1 MVKEKLKMTLASDVL
16 FKKVFFTEGSALLK
30 MLQDVLDIK
39 EDSGITI
46 IGYETRSSNIFGKSF
61 RGDLL
66 VTLSDRTYVSIEM
79 NNSNP
84 KNSLSRNMIHLF
96 RIHSDM
102 LVKGM
107 PDSELEKYRLYQL
120 NFDNFRNPSRE
131 AIEKYAFC
139 SLTTGKVRNLI
150 YTFCDVDLEKCR
162 KLVYNVNV
170 REVSKDIRWGAIMTS
185 NDIEE
190 ISKLL
195 GEDMLSMEEKDKF
208 LNTVR
213 ELNEDEKVVK
223 DWMWEEN
230 DKLRYYNDLKAS
242 EEQGIEK
249 GIEQGIEKGIE
260 QGIEDKSKEVVI
272 NMLNEGSDYNF
283 ISKISG
289 KTIEEIKEIEND
301 IKSL

>member
-16 FKKVFFTEGSALLK
+16 FKKVFFSEGSALLK
-30 MLQDVLDIK
+30 MLQDILDIR

-46 IGYETRSSNIFGKSF
+46 IGYETRSNNIFGKSF

-170 REVSKDIRWGAIMTS
+170 SEVSKDIRWGAIMTS

-230 DKLRYYNDLKAS
+230 DKLRYYNDLEAS
-242 EEQGIEK
+242 KEQ
-249 GIEQGIEKGIE
+249 GIE

-272 NMLNEGSDYNF
+272 NMLNKNMDYET
-283 ISKISG
+283 ISEISG

-301 IKSL
+301 INSL

>member
-16 FKKVFFTEGSALLK
+16 FKKVFFSEGSVLLK
-30 MLQDVLDIK
+30 MLQDILDIR

-46 IGYETRSSNIFGKSF
+46 IGYETRSKNIFGKSF

-170 REVSKDIRWGAIMTS
+170 REVSKDIRWEAIMTS

-230 DKLRYYNDLKAS
+230 DKLRYYNDLEAS
-242 EEQGIEK
+242 KEQ
-249 GIEQGIEKGIE
+249 GIE

-272 NMLNEGSDYNF
+272 NMLNKNMDYET
-283 ISKISG
+283 ISEISG

-301 IKSL
+301 INSL

>member
-16 FKKVFFTEGSALLK
+16 FKKVFFSEGSALLK
-30 MLQDVLDIK
+30 MLQDILDIR

-46 IGYETRSSNIFGKSF
+46 IGYETRSNNIFGKSF

-120 NFDNFRNPSRE
+120 NVDNFRNPSRE
-131 AIEKYAFC
+131 ALEKYAFC

-170 REVSKDIRWGAIMTS
+170 SEVSKDIRWGAIMTS

-230 DKLRYYNDLKAS
+230 DKLRYYNDLEAS
-242 EEQGIEK
+242 KEQ
-249 GIEQGIEKGIE
+249 GIE

-272 NMLNEGSDYNF
+272 NMLNKNMDYET
-283 ISKISG
+283 ISEISG

-301 IKSL
+301 INSL

>member
-16 FKKVFFTEGSALLK
+16 FKKVFFSEGSVLLK
-30 MLQDVLDIK
+30 MLQDILDIR

-46 IGYETRSSNIFGKSF
+46 IGYETRSKNIFGKSF

-230 DKLRYYNDLKAS
+230 DKLRYYNDLEAS
-242 EEQGIEK
+242 KEQ
-249 GIEQGIEKGIE
+249 GIE

-272 NMLNEGSDYNF
+272 NMLNKNMDYET
-283 ISKISG
+283 ISEISG

-301 IKSL
+301 INSL

>member
-16 FKKVFFTEGSALLK
+16 FKKVFFSEGSVLLK
-30 MLQDVLDIK
+30 MLQDILDIR

-46 IGYETRSSNIFGKSF
+46 IGYETRPNNIFGKSF

-170 REVSKDIRWGAIMTS
+170 RVVSKDIRWGAIMTS

-230 DKLRYYNDLKAS
+230 DKLRYYNDLEAS
-242 EEQGIEK
+242 KEQ
-249 GIEQGIEKGIE
+249 GIE

-272 NMLNEGSDYNF
+272 NMLNKNMDYET
-283 ISKISG
+283 ISEISG
-289 KTIEEIKEIEND
+289 KTIEEIKGIEND
-301 IKSL
+301 INSL

>member
-1 MVKEKLKMTLASDVL
+1 MVKEKLKIALASDVL
-16 FKKVFFTEGSALLK
+16 FKKVFFSEGSALLK
-30 MLQDVLDIK
+30 ILQDILDIR

-46 IGYETRSSNIFGKSF
+46 IGYETRSKNIFGKSF

-170 REVSKDIRWGAIMTS
+170 REVSKDIRWEAIMTS

-230 DKLRYYNDLKAS
+230 DKLRYYNDLEAS
-242 EEQGIEK
+242 KEQ
-249 GIEQGIEKGIE
+249 GIE

-272 NMLNEGSDYNF
+272 NMLNKNMDYET
-283 ISKISG
+283 ISEISG

-301 IKSL
+301 INSL

>member
-16 FKKVFFTEGSALLK
+16 FKKVFFSEGSALLK
-30 MLQDVLDIK
+30 ILQDILDIR

-46 IGYETRSSNIFGKSF
+46 IGYETRPNNIFGKSF

-102 LVKGM
+102 LVKEM

-195 GEDMLSMEEKDKF
+195 GEDMLSM
-208 LNTVR
+208 
-213 ELNEDEKVVK
+213 
-223 DWMWEEN
+223 
-230 DKLRYYNDLKAS
+230 
-242 EEQGIEK
+242 
-249 GIEQGIEKGIE
+249 
-260 QGIEDKSKEVVI
+260 
-272 NMLNEGSDYNF
+272 
-283 ISKISG
+283 
-289 KTIEEIKEIEND
+289 
-301 IKSL
+301 

>member
-16 FKKVFFTEGSALLK
+16 FKKVFFSEGSALLK
-30 MLQDVLDIK
+30 MLQDILDIR

-46 IGYETRSSNIFGKSF
+46 IGYETRPNNIFGKSF

-230 DKLRYYNDLKAS
+230 DKLRYYNDLEAS
-242 EEQGIEK
+242 KEQ
-249 GIEQGIEKGIE
+249 GIE

-272 NMLNEGSDYNF
+272 NMLNKNMDYET
-283 ISKISG
+283 ISEISG

-301 IKSL
+301 INSL

>member
-16 FKKVFFTEGSALLK
+16 FKKVFFSEGSALLK
-30 MLQDVLDIK
+30 MLQDILDIR

-46 IGYETRSSNIFGKSF
+46 IGYETRSNNIFGKSF

-249 GIEQGIEKGIE
+249 GIEQGIE
-260 QGIEDKSKEVVI
+260 DKSKEVVI

-289 KTIEEIKEIEND
+289 KTIKEIKEIEND
-301 IKSL
+301 INSL

>member
-16 FKKVFFTEGSALLK
+16 FKKVFFSEGSALLK

-46 IGYETRSSNIFGKSF
+46 IGYETRPNNIFGKSF

-249 GIEQGIEKGIE
+249 GIEQGIE
-260 QGIEDKSKEVVI
+260 DKSKEVVI

-301 IKSL
+301 INSL

>member
-16 FKKVFFTEGSALLK
+16 FKKVFFSEGSALLK
-30 MLQDVLDIK
+30 MLQDILDIR

-46 IGYETRSSNIFGKSF
+46 IGYETRPNNIFGKSF

-96 RIHSDM
+96 IIHSDM

-170 REVSKDIRWGAIMTS
+170 REVSKDIRWAAIMTS

-230 DKLRYYNDLKAS
+230 DKLRYYNDLEAS
-242 EEQGIEK
+242 KEQ
-249 GIEQGIEKGIE
+249 GIE

-272 NMLNEGSDYNF
+272 NMLNKNMDYET
-283 ISKISG
+283 ISEISG

-301 IKSL
+301 INSL

>member
-16 FKKVFFTEGSALLK
+16 FKKVFFSEGSALLK
-30 MLQDVLDIK
+30 MLQDILDIR

-46 IGYETRSSNIFGKSF
+46 IGYETRSNNIFGKSF
-61 RGDLL
+61 RWDLL

-170 REVSKDIRWGAIMTS
+170 SEVSKDIRWGAIMTS

-230 DKLRYYNDLKAS
+230 DKLRYYNDLEAS
-242 EEQGIEK
+242 KEQ
-249 GIEQGIEKGIE
+249 GIE

-272 NMLNEGSDYNF
+272 NMLNKNMDYET
-283 ISKISG
+283 ISEISG

-301 IKSL
+301 INSL

>member
-16 FKKVFFTEGSALLK
+16 FKKVFFSEGSALLK
-30 MLQDVLDIK
+30 MLQDILDIR

-46 IGYETRSSNIFGKSF
+46 IGYETRPNNIFGKSF

-162 KLVYNVNV
+162 KLVYNVTV

-230 DKLRYYNDLKAS
+230 DKLRYYNDLEAS
-242 EEQGIEK
+242 KEQ
-249 GIEQGIEKGIE
+249 GIE

-272 NMLNEGSDYNF
+272 NMLNKNMDYET
-283 ISKISG
+283 ISEISG

-301 IKSL
+301 INSL

>member
-16 FKKVFFTEGSALLK
+16 FKKVFFSEGSALLK
-30 MLQDVLDIK
+30 MLQDILDIR

-46 IGYETRSSNIFGKSF
+46 IGYETRPNNIFGKSF

-195 GEDMLSMEEKDKF
+195 GEDMLSMEEKEKF

-230 DKLRYYNDLKAS
+230 DKLRYYNDLEAS
-242 EEQGIEK
+242 KEQ
-249 GIEQGIEKGIE
+249 GIE

-272 NMLNEGSDYNF
+272 NMLNKNMDYET
-283 ISKISG
+283 ISEISG

-301 IKSL
+301 INSL

>member
-1 MVKEKLKMTLASDVL
+1 MVREKLKMTLASDVL
-16 FKKVFFTEGSALLK
+16 FKKVFFSEGSALLK
-30 MLQDVLDIK
+30 MLQDILDIR

-46 IGYETRSSNIFGKSF
+46 IGYETRPNNIFGKSF

-230 DKLRYYNDLKAS
+230 DKLRYYNDLEAS
-242 EEQGIEK
+242 KEQ
-249 GIEQGIEKGIE
+249 GIE

-272 NMLNEGSDYNF
+272 NMLNKNMDYET
-283 ISKISG
+283 ISEISG

-301 IKSL
+301 INSL

>member
-16 FKKVFFTEGSALLK
+16 FKKVFFTEGSVLLK

-46 IGYETRSSNIFGKSF
+46 IGYETRPNNIFGKSF

-107 PDSELEKYRLYQL
+107 SDSELEKYRLYQL

-242 EEQGIEK
+242 EEQGIE
-249 GIEQGIEKGIE
+249 QGIEKGIE

-272 NMLNEGSDYNF
+272 NMLNKNMDYET
-283 ISKISG
+283 ISEISG

-301 IKSL
+301 INSL

>member
-1 MVKEKLKMTLASDVL
+1 
-16 FKKVFFTEGSALLK
+16 
-30 MLQDVLDIK
+30 
-39 EDSGITI
+39 
-46 IGYETRSSNIFGKSF
+46 
-61 RGDLL
+61 
-66 VTLSDRTYVSIEM
+66 M

-195 GEDMLSMEEKDKF
+195 VEDMLSMEEKDKF

-230 DKLRYYNDLKAS
+230 DKLRYYNDLEAS
-242 EEQGIEK
+242 KEQ
-249 GIEQGIEKGIE
+249 GIE

-272 NMLNEGSDYNF
+272 NMLNKNMDYET
-283 ISKISG
+283 ISEISG

-301 IKSL
+301 INSL

>member
-16 FKKVFFTEGSALLK
+16 FKKVFFSEGSVLLK
-30 MLQDVLDIK
+30 MLQDILDIR

-46 IGYETRSSNIFGKSF
+46 IGYETRSKNIFGKSF
-61 RGDLL
+61 RGNLL

-230 DKLRYYNDLKAS
+230 DKLRYYNDLEAS
-242 EEQGIEK
+242 KEQ
-249 GIEQGIEKGIE
+249 GIE

-272 NMLNEGSDYNF
+272 NMLNKNMDYET
-283 ISKISG
+283 ISEISG

-301 IKSL
+301 INSL

>member
-16 FKKVFFTEGSALLK
+16 FKKVFFSEGSVLLK
-30 MLQDVLDIK
+30 MLQDILDIR

-46 IGYETRSSNIFGKSF
+46 IGYETRPNNIFGKSF

-96 RIHSDM
+96 IIHSDM

-230 DKLRYYNDLKAS
+230 DKLRYYNDLEAS
-242 EEQGIEK
+242 KEQ
-249 GIEQGIEKGIE
+249 GIE

-272 NMLNEGSDYNF
+272 NMLNKNMDYET
-283 ISKISG
+283 ISEISG

-301 IKSL
+301 INSL

>member
-16 FKKVFFTEGSALLK
+16 FKKVFFSEGSVLLK
-30 MLQDVLDIK
+30 MLQDILDIR

-46 IGYETRSSNIFGKSF
+46 IGYETRPNNIFGKSF

-66 VTLSDRTYVSIEM
+66 VTLSDRTYVSIEI

-150 YTFCDVDLEKCR
+150 YTFCNVDLEKCR

-230 DKLRYYNDLKAS
+230 DKLRYYNDLEAS
-242 EEQGIEK
+242 KEQ
-249 GIEQGIEKGIE
+249 GIE

-272 NMLNEGSDYNF
+272 NMLNKNMDYET
-283 ISKISG
+283 ISEISG

-301 IKSL
+301 INSL

>member
-16 FKKVFFTEGSALLK
+16 FKKVFFTEGSVLLK

-46 IGYETRSSNIFGKSF
+46 IGYETRPNNIFGKSF

-213 ELNEDEKVVK
+213 ELNDDEKVVK

-242 EEQGIEK
+242 E
-249 GIEQGIEKGIE
+249 EQGIEKGIE

-301 IKSL
+301 INSL

>member
-1 MVKEKLKMTLASDVL
+1 M
-16 FKKVFFTEGSALLK
+16 
-30 MLQDVLDIK
+30 
-39 EDSGITI
+39 
-46 IGYETRSSNIFGKSF
+46 
-61 RGDLL
+61 
-66 VTLSDRTYVSIEM
+66 
-79 NNSNP
+79 
-84 KNSLSRNMIHLF
+84 
-96 RIHSDM
+96 
-102 LVKGM
+102 
-107 PDSELEKYRLYQL
+107 
-120 NFDNFRNPSRE
+120 
-131 AIEKYAFC
+131 FC
-139 SLTTGKVRNLI
+139 NVA
-150 YTFCDVDLEKCR
+150 LEKCK

-230 DKLRYYNDLKAS
+230 DKLRYYNDLEAS
-242 EEQGIEK
+242 K
-249 GIEQGIEKGIE
+249 E

-272 NMLNEGSDYNF
+272 NMLNKNMDYET
-283 ISKISG
+283 ISEISG

-301 IKSL
+301 INSL

>member
-16 FKKVFFTEGSALLK
+16 FKKVFFSEGSVLLK
-30 MLQDVLDIK
+30 MLQDILDIR

-46 IGYETRSSNIFGKSF
+46 IGYETRPNNIFGKSF

-170 REVSKDIRWGAIMTS
+170 REVSKDIRWGAIMIS

-230 DKLRYYNDLKAS
+230 DKLRYYNDLEAS
-242 EEQGIEK
+242 KEQ
-249 GIEQGIEKGIE
+249 GIE

-272 NMLNEGSDYNF
+272 NMLNKNMDYET
-283 ISKISG
+283 ISEISG

-301 IKSL
+301 INSL

>member
-16 FKKVFFTEGSALLK
+16 FKKVFFTEGSVLLK

-46 IGYETRSSNIFGKSF
+46 IGYETRPNNIFGKSF

-208 LNTVR
+208 LNTIR

-249 GIEQGIEKGIE
+249 GIEQGIE
-260 QGIEDKSKEVVI
+260 DKSKEVVI

-289 KTIEEIKEIEND
+289 KTIKEIKEIEND
-301 IKSL
+301 INSL

>member
-16 FKKVFFTEGSALLK
+16 FKKVFFSEGSALLK
-30 MLQDVLDIK
+30 MLQDILDIR

-46 IGYETRSSNIFGKSF
+46 IGYETRSNNIFGKSF

-139 SLTTGKVRNLI
+139 ILTTGKVRNLI

-195 GEDMLSMEEKDKF
+195 GEDMLSMEEKDKI

-230 DKLRYYNDLKAS
+230 DKLRYYNDLEAS
-242 EEQGIEK
+242 KEQ
-249 GIEQGIEKGIE
+249 GIE

-272 NMLNEGSDYNF
+272 NMLNKNMDYET
-283 ISKISG
+283 ISEISG
-289 KTIEEIKEIEND
+289 KTIEEIKKIEND
-301 IKSL
+301 INSL

>member
-16 FKKVFFTEGSALLK
+16 FKKVFFSEGSALLK
-30 MLQDVLDIK
+30 MLQDILDIR

-46 IGYETRSSNIFGKSF
+46 IGYETRSKNIFGKSF
-61 RGDLL
+61 RGNLL

-230 DKLRYYNDLKAS
+230 DKLRYYNDLEAS
-242 EEQGIEK
+242 KEQ
-249 GIEQGIEKGIE
+249 GIE

-272 NMLNEGSDYNF
+272 NMLNKNMDYET
-283 ISKISG
+283 ISEISG

-301 IKSL
+301 INSL

>member
-16 FKKVFFTEGSALLK
+16 FKKVFFSEGSVLLK
-30 MLQDVLDIK
+30 MLQDILDIR

-46 IGYETRSSNIFGKSF
+46 IGYETRPNNIFGKSF

-230 DKLRYYNDLKAS
+230 DKLRYYNDLEAS
-242 EEQGIEK
+242 KEQ
-249 GIEQGIEKGIE
+249 GIE

-272 NMLNEGSDYNF
+272 NMLNKNMDYET
-283 ISKISG
+283 ISEISG

-301 IKSL
+301 INSL

>member
-16 FKKVFFTEGSALLK
+16 FKKVFFSEGSALLK
-30 MLQDVLDIK
+30 MLQDILDIR

-46 IGYETRSSNIFGKSF
+46 IGYETRSNNIFGKSF

-170 REVSKDIRWGAIMTS
+170 SEVSKDIRWGAIMTS

-195 GEDMLSMEEKDKF
+195 GEDMLSMKEKDKF

-230 DKLRYYNDLKAS
+230 DKLRYYNDLEAS
-242 EEQGIEK
+242 KEQ
-249 GIEQGIEKGIE
+249 GIE

-272 NMLNEGSDYNF
+272 NMLNKNMDYET
-283 ISKISG
+283 ISEISG

-301 IKSL
+301 INSL

>member
-16 FKKVFFTEGSALLK
+16 FKKVFFSEGSALLK
-30 MLQDVLDIK
+30 MLQDILDIR

-46 IGYETRSSNIFGKSF
+46 IGYETRPNNIFGKSF

-96 RIHSDM
+96 IIHSDM

-230 DKLRYYNDLKAS
+230 DKLRYYNDLEAS
-242 EEQGIEK
+242 KEQ
-249 GIEQGIEKGIE
+249 GIE

-272 NMLNEGSDYNF
+272 NMLNKNMDYET
-283 ISKISG
+283 ISEISG

-301 IKSL
+301 INSL

>member
-16 FKKVFFTEGSALLK
+16 FKKVFFSEGSALLK
-30 MLQDVLDIK
+30 MLQDILDIR

-46 IGYETRSSNIFGKSF
+46 IGYETRTNNIFGKSF

-230 DKLRYYNDLKAS
+230 DKLRYYNDLEAS
-242 EEQGIEK
+242 KEQ
-249 GIEQGIEKGIE
+249 GIE

-272 NMLNEGSDYNF
+272 NMLNKNMDYET
-283 ISKISG
+283 ISEISG

-301 IKSL
+301 INSL